1 MPVERL
7 YRVDAPSFV
16 AGFETH
22 GGVVKR
28 AAPILK
34 WTIGGSLIW
43 ARQMILAR
51 GWKIDEVSVQT
62 TEPVAEFHGPRCVAS
77 AWQGNGKI
85 S

>member
-7 YRVDAPSFV
+7 YRVETPSFV

-51 GWKIDEVSVQT
+51 GWKIDEVSLSQAQVV
-62 TEPVAEFHGPRCVAS
+62 PVTGD
-77 AWQGNGKI
+77 
-85 S
+85 